1 MSNRQNHI
9 QVIDLRFF
17 PSELL
22 SEKPT
27 KVSSNIN
34 GLQSF
39 FFIYPRENFPEEKLK
54 KLMLRSEVLPD
65 SFRKN
70 KSRSIANPI
79 MKHMLHFIIC
89 LPQMMHNS
97 LLLFD
102 IFSSR
107 LCPVKYRIAL
117 PFDRINIIPIIK

>member
-34 GLQSF
+34 DLQSF

-54 KLMLRSEVLPD
+54 KLMLWSKVLPD

-70 KSRSIANPI
+70 KSR
-79 MKHMLHFIIC
+79 
-89 LPQMMHNS
+89 
-97 LLLFD
+97 
-102 IFSSR
+102 
-107 LCPVKYRIAL
+107 
-117 PFDRINIIPIIK
+117 